1 LKGKPHV
8 ISKKKK
14 KKSIFSNLDLDGGG
28 GAASR
33 QSILSVRA
41 YRLTGF
47 HQRTLKV
54 ANYDP
59 EFRSSGRVHDNPN
72 TRPLGLAIGRFSN
85 KT

>member
-1 LKGKPHV
+1 M
-8 ISKKKK
+8 SSRKKKRK
-14 KKSIFSNLDLDGGG
+14 KEKKNQYFFQFGFGRG
-28 GAASR
+28 RGAASR

-59 EFRSSGRVHDNPN
+59 EFRSSGTVHDNPT
-72 TRPLGLAIGRFSN
+72 TRPLGLTSG
-85 KT
+85 

>member
-1 LKGKPHV
+1 M
-8 ISKKKK
+8 SSRQ
-14 KKSIFSNLDLDGGG
+14 KSGNFFNLDLDGGG

-33 QSILSVRA
+33 QSVLSVRA

-59 EFRSSGRVHDNPN
+59 EFRSSGRVHDNRT
-72 TRPLGLAIGRFSN
+72 TRPLSLTSG
-85 KT
+85 